1 MTETGILLVEDE
13 PSIARGL
20 IYNLEEE
27 GYRVIHAITGEEA
40 LKQAAREPFSLVVLD
55 LMLPGIS
62 GIEVC
67 RELRSLD
74 ARLPILI
81 LTARG
86 QEDDRV
92 KGLAAGADDYM
103 TKPFSL
109 EEFLLRVRGM
119 LRRSAWYRPNAIGE
133 RPYLFDANAVHLKEG
148 WAQTVQGRIALTE
161 LETRMLRLF
170 FQREGEILSRTE
182 LLESVWGMA
191 PDAETRTLDNFIVRL
206 RKYFEADPARP
217 AHFLTIR
224 GRGYRF
230 VRGEPDKK
238 K

>member
-1 MTETGILLVEDE
+1 MTKVGILLVEDE

-27 GYRVIHAITGEEA
+27 GYRVTHAATGEEA
-40 LKQAAREPFSLVVLD
+40 LKQATEETFSLVVLD

-67 RELRSLD
+67 RRLRRQD
-74 ARLPILI
+74 TRLPILI

-86 QEDDRV
+86 HEDDRV

-109 EEFLLRVRGM
+109 EEFLLRVKGM
-119 LRRSAWYRPNAIGE
+119 LRRSAWYRPNAAREGLYAFGGNE
-133 RPYLFDANAVHLKEG
+133 VALKEG
-148 WAQTVQGRIALTE
+148 WARTLRGQIDLTE

-191 PDAETRTLDNFIVRL
+191 PDTETRTLDNFIVRL
-206 RKYFEADPARP
+206 RKYFEPDPARP
-217 AHFLTIR
+217 VHFLTVR
-224 GRGYRF
+224 GRGYKF
-230 VRGEPDKK
+230 VRNTQEKP
-238 K
+238 